1 MWYNNGCRTLDDIR
15 ARKGGIKLSPVQEI
29 GLRFYDGALPVSLR
43 SYRHVL
49 LWSDINSRMPRSE
62 AETIFN
68 MIKPIGKS
76 FCKSSATYRT

>member
-15 ARKGGIKLSPVQEI
+15 ARKGGIKLSPAQEI
-29 GLRFYDGALPVSLR
+29 GLRFYDGWLSISSCVGASN
-43 SYRHVL
+43 YYFF
-49 LWSDINSRMPRSE
+49 WSDINSRMPRSE

-76 FCKSSATYRT
+76 SSASD